1 MAINPTL
8 ILWVGGGIVLLLL
21 IAGAVVTFSSERS
34 LVEERI
40 DTFMEA
46 ATELEFGSSEME
58 GAQDRPSALTELLN
72 SLVSGTSFADRISA
86 ELGKADLKFKP
97 GEYLALLIISI
108 FLTALFGY
116 FVFGQPAEGSM
127 FTAYLF
133 GLIGAIVG
141 YFLPMIFIKRLQ
153 VTRLKKFGDQL
164 PDMLNL
170 MVNGLRAGFSTMQ
183 ALEAISKE
191 MPAPINGEF
200 RRVVQ
205 EMQLGIPME
214 KALDNLLRRIPSED
228 LDLVITAVNVQ
239 REVGGNLAEI
249 LETIS
254 HTIRERIRIKGEI
267 KAITAQVVY
276 SGRFLSILP
285 LILSA
290 ILWVVN
296 RPYMEQFFQEPKIC
310 GIGMLVC
317 GGIMIIVGY
326 LVMNKIADI
335 DI

>member
-1 MAINPTL
+1 MPTI

-21 IAGAVVTFSSERS
+21 VVGAVVTFTSERS

-40 DTFMEA
+40 ETYIEA
-46 ATELEFGSSEME
+46 SETELEFGSSAEEAGE
-58 GAQDRPSALTELLN
+58 GPSPLTELLN
-72 SLVSGTSFADRISA
+72 RLVSGTSFADRISEDLA
-86 ELGKADLKFKP
+86 KADLKLKP
-97 GEYLALLIISI
+97 GEYVALLVVSI
-108 FLTALFGY
+108 FGTGVFGY
-116 FVFGQPAEGSM
+116 FFGGGGPGGLTSYFFA
-127 FTAYLF
+127 FL
-133 GLIGAIVG
+133 GLILGW
-141 YFLPMIFIKRLQ
+141 FLPGMFIRAQQNKRL
-153 VTRLKKFGDQL
+153 KNFNNQL

-183 ALEAISKE
+183 ALEAVSKE
-191 MPAPINGEF
+191 LPPPINTEF

-214 KALDNLLRRIPSED
+214 KALDNLLRRIPSDD

-276 SGRFLSILP
+276 SGRFLSMLP
-285 LILSA
+285 LILSG
-290 ILWVVN
+290 ILWTIN
-296 RPYMEQFFQEPKIC
+296 RNYMMQFFLEPKLC

-317 GGIMIIVGY
+317 GGIMIIIGY
-326 LVMNKIADI
+326 YIMNRIADI
-335 DI
+335 EI